1 MIGRHKFLGFAA
13 MSLSLTSIIT
23 AQANMFSYDARYP
36 VGSPISITVTATGSA
51 FGTANIVS
59 SAYTGLAGAGL
70 FAINPPQH
78 GTNLAACVDL
88 SRFFTSSGPFSYQ
101 VWYAYG
107 RAGGLASLLP
117 SIDLNDPAQAAGF
130 QIALWEI
137 VYDSYNNPS
146 NDNLD
151 AGNFRVLDANTTP
164 LAKYYASV
172 YLSVSR
178 IFNLTGP
185 YFYLRAPGAAQHQD
199 LILVPYVPEPASLLA
214 LGVGVAGVAFRRRR
228 RA

>member
-13 MSLSLTSIIT
+13 MSLSLASVMT
-23 AQANMFSYDARYP
+23 AQANMFLNDRRYP
-36 VGSPISITVTATGSA
+36 VGSQISITVSATGSQ
-51 FGTANIVS
+51 FGAANIVS
-59 SAYTGLAGAGL
+59 THYTGVAGAGL

-88 SRFFTSSGPFSYQ
+88 SRFFNSNGPFSYQ

-117 SIDLNDPAQAAGF
+117 SINLNDAAQAAGF

-137 VYDSYNNPS
+137 AYDSYNNPS

-164 LAKYYASV
+164 YAKYYASV

-185 YFYLRAPGAAQHQD
+185 YFYLRAAGAAQHQD

-214 LGVGVAGVAFRRRR
+214 LGIGVASLAFRRRR